1 MPALAPLWL
10 RLPPQ
15 PAGGAPSPSGASR
28 RPCRSASSA
37 ASLFPASRPGGPP
50 RPAELLTRLLS
61 RCPQLRSGRCSLG
74 APPPRFLPRQLCPDR
89 AAALDRTP
97 FLPSFILSG
106 NSHSSSACDV
116 PRTRPLRPSECGP
129 PGSSQKPLPSSPR
142 PGLSSLMSCF
152 TQRQGPWQ
160 VLQWDQMYEG
170 VDLKNMHNLKALLNL
185 CTNQRRI
192 EWSSNSHHSP
202 AVLSVSS
209 GIRQMLVE
217 MRALSSSSF
226 PITAG
231 WKDRASDPVNLSW
244 LTLIQNHLTYEST
257 LPRREWGLGCGV
269 RRT

>member
-1 MPALAPLWL
+1 ALAPLWL

-37 ASLFPASRPGGPP
+37 ASRFPASRPGGPP

-152 TQRQGPWQ
+152 TQRVAFNCSLIISPVKGQSVARSREGFVTEIRGQ
-160 VLQWDQMYEG
+160 SESRVRDQNVARVG
-170 VDLKNMHNLKALLNL
+170 VQPN
-185 CTNQRRI
+185 RGRI
-192 EWSSNSHHSP
+192 W
-202 AVLSVSS
+202 
-209 GIRQMLVE
+209 R
-217 MRALSSSSF
+217 
-226 PITAG
+226 
-231 WKDRASDPVNLSW
+231 
-244 LTLIQNHLTYEST
+244 
-257 LPRREWGLGCGV
+257 
-269 RRT
+269 